1 MAVPVTSPGPAAID
15 SKVPSTS
22 LNVAET
28 NVAETSGSSSDAGP
42 KHYESAEEEK
52 KRLEREERERFLRG
66 QTSGAGEPDVNEEGE
81 TPPPYQDI

>member
-1 MAVPVTSPGPAAID
+1 MAVPVTSPGPIAID
-15 SKVPSTS
+15 SKVPSS
-22 LNVAET
+22 SS

-42 KHYESAEEEK
+42 KRYESAEEEK

-66 QTSGAGEPDVNEEGE
+66 QTSGAGEPNVYEEGE